1 MTAEQGRDTSRPG
14 RGRQHVRWGGRQV
27 HLLTAAAPEAEP
39 ETEQLHG
46 LARRDDC
53 GAARR
58 LLQGR
63 SLADIRKLVRLP
75 PVLDTR
81 LLVTLCRWTPRTGP
95 GPRRCTWP
103 PTTAAGR

>member
-1 MTAEQGRDTSRPG
+1 MAAEQGRDTSTPG

-27 HLLTAAAPEAEP
+27 HLLAAAAPEAEP

-63 SLADIRKLVRLP
+63 SLADVRKLVRMP
-75 PVLDTR
+75 PVLDTK
-81 LLVTLCRWTPRTGP
+81 LL
-95 GPRRCTWP
+95 
-103 PTTAAGR
+103 